1 MQKDDNIVTFAT
13 NFRRFVAIFNLEMM
27 SFPRKIEIFVKS
39 MAFYSKLKFWPI
51 EGAFKNVFWP
61 PIGQILN

>member
-1 MQKDDNIVTFAT
+1 
-13 NFRRFVAIFNLEMM
+13 M

-39 MAFYSKLKFWPI
+39 LAFYSKLKFWPI

-61 PIGQILN
+61 PIGQRRCTLIDLEILAKIFGGKACGAI